1 MNESR
6 ASTQRGKSHEHH
18 GTVPQIH
25 GSREPPDRRLFDQ
38 DGEVSERI
46 ITVYR
51 TSMQG
56 LVFAHCERRNAIR
69 TFAEARILWADYADD
84 GTQLETFAAM
94 RYREEAE
101 RWAAVDAM
109 EVAA

>member
-1 MNESR
+1 MS
-6 ASTQRGKSHEHH
+6 ATAKYHKLM
-18 GTVPQIH
+18 VP
-25 GSREPPDRRLFDQ
+25 GNRLIVVYKDQ
-38 DGEVSERI
+38 DGEISERI

-69 TFAEARILWADYADD
+69 TFAEANILWADYADNA
-84 GTQLETFAAM
+84 TQVETFAAM

-109 EVAA
+109 QTVAA

>member
-1 MNESR
+1 MAVTAKYHRLMVPGNRLLVVYR
-6 ASTQRGKSHEHH
+6 A
-18 GTVPQIH
+18 
-25 GSREPPDRRLFDQ
+25 D
-38 DGEVSERI
+38 DGEISERI

-69 TFAEARILWADYADD
+69 TFDEARILWADYADS
-84 GTQLETFAAM
+84 GTQVETFAAM
-94 RYREEAE
+94 QNREEAE

-109 EVAA
+109 RAAAVAA

>member
-1 MNESR
+1 M
-6 ASTQRGKSHEHH
+6 STTARYHKLMVP
-18 GTVPQIH
+18 GT
-25 GSREPPDRRLFDQ
+25 RLLVVYRDQ
-38 DGEVSERI
+38 DGEISERI

-69 TFAEARILWADYADD
+69 TFDEARILWADYADG
-84 GTQLETFAAM
+84 GTKLETFAAM

-109 EVAA
+109 AAAA

>member
-1 MNESR
+1 M
-6 ASTQRGKSHEHH
+6 STTAARYHH
-18 GTVPQIH
+18 LLVP
-25 GSREPPDRRLFDQ
+25 GNRLIVVYKDQ
-38 DGEVSERI
+38 DGECTERI

-51 TSMQG
+51 TTMQG

-69 TFAEARILWADYADD
+69 TFDEARILWADYADD
-84 GTQLETFAAM
+84 ATQVETFPAM